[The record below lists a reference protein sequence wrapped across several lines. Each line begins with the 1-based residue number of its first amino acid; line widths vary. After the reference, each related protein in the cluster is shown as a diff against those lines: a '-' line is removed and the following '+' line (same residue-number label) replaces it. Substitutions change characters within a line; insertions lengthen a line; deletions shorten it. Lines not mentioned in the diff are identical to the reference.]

1 VAYEQDTDR
10 VAGELLNLLKGSL
23 TKPGGALS
31 RPQPQADDGTMLNMI
46 KDVLKQTLPPGTL
59 PKQRPTKPSAPQ
71 SVPSAYQSPASS
83 EVAVGGWEGLFRR
96 QGQERDAMHQRHERE
111 RTEMHQRHN
120 QELGAAMT
128 GGTSGGSGIA
138 AEYPSGIRREAP
150 AIRPTRMPT
159 SRRGIAGP
167 DAGQYT

>member
-46 KDVLKQTLPPGTL
+46 KDVLKQTLPPGTW
-59 PKQRPTKPSAPQ
+59 PKEQANKPSAPQ
-71 SVPSAYQSPASS
+71 SAPSAYQSPASS
-83 EVAVGGWEGLFRR
+83 EVAVGGWEDLFRR

-120 QELGAAMT
+120 QELEAAMT
-128 GGTSGGSGIA
+128 GGASGGSSVA
-138 AEYPSGIRREAP
+138 AEYQSGIRRDASTV
-150 AIRPTRMPT
+150 RPTRMPA
-159 SRRGIAGP
+159 SRRRIAGP